1 MLGSLT
7 CDLATQ
13 SIMVV
18 MILLLYGIQTPLS
31 PRIGTANRRRSRRV
45 RIAYPTRADIVRL
58 DVTLGGYRGLGGN
71 HGANNDDA

>member
-18 MILLLYGIQTPLS
+18 MIVLLYDIQTPLS
-31 PRIGTANRRRSRRV
+31 PRIGTANRRRRV
-45 RIAYPTRADIVRL
+45 RIAYPTRADTVRL